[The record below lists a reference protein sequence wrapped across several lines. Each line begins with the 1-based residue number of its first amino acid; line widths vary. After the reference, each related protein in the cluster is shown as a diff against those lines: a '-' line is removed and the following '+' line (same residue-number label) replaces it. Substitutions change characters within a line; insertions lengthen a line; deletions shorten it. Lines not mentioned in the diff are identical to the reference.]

1 MVRWKFSSG
10 ELETPY
16 CGTLS
21 IAVEYFILTIA
32 KLVVE
37 ILFTFQSLR
46 ETIFP
51 ADVADECCLYA
62 RVDILLR

>member
-1 MVRWKFSSG
+1 MVSWKFSSG
-10 ELETPY
+10 KLETPH
-16 CGTLS
+16 CGTSS

-37 ILFTFQSLR
+37 MLFTFQSPC

-51 ADVADECCLYA
+51 ADMADECCLYA